1 MSSTST
7 TSSSANASSSLLSGA
22 MVASSSD
29 WVGYNNPTGWGYP
42 PEYINVGAHGLVGH
56 CWKALTITTT
66 YDAPKTVTGIQTD
79 SVKPFSIEH
88 SSDGGSTWVLVGND
102 FNGSVT
108 DLHIGYEGDLGES
121 AGYYLQ
127 AGPAIVAVD
136 GEENETEI
144 SGKAGLG
151 IDVTDQVNVYGEVS
165 FLTLEQQLGDD
176 LGVGVKAGVKYSF

>member
-1 MSSTST
+1 MKSLFFAAAASIL
-7 TSSSANASSSLLSGA
+7 AAPAALAGPYVNAETN
-22 MVASSSD
+22 
-29 WVGYNNPTGWGYP
+29 VGYT
-42 PEYINVGAHGLVGH
+42 
-56 CWKALTITTT
+56 
-66 YDAPKTVTGIQTD
+66 
-79 SVKPFSIEH
+79 
-88 SSDGGSTWVLVGND
+88 GND

-108 DLHIGYEGDLGES
+108 DLHIGYEGGLGEN
-121 AGYYLQ
+121 AAYYVQ